1 MQRDA
6 LERLSKAELIELML
20 LAPAP
25 EAAGWPVG
33 HVALADAAPGEM
45 ANFYAEAIG
54 FTLHERLATKLGP
67 LTLDG
72 GFVGT
77 AARHHA
83 LAVLNVPGRRRLIHI
98 MFEAPSVAEVARL
111 YDQAEQAG
119 VPISLGLGLGQH
131 PLPFPARL
139 VVSLPFRRGSAGA
152 GPAS

>member
-6 LERLSKAELIELML
+6 LESKAELIELML

-77 AARHHA
+77 ATRHHA

-119 VPISLGLGLGQH
+119 VPISLGLGQH